1 MEQHFKL
8 SRRVSV
14 TIGCVAGSRSRPLH
28 PGNRI
33 RLDGLRFYL
42 YLSIGAG
49 LAGIMFFWVYGSDFA
64 KKEAEK
70 GRPKPLG
77 PWFRFMTAYVFC
89 GLTIAVFILGIIFGG
104 IG

>member
-1 MEQHFKL
+1 
-8 SRRVSV
+8 
-14 TIGCVAGSRSRPLH
+14 
-28 PGNRI
+28 
-33 RLDGLRFYL
+33 
-42 YLSIGAG
+42 
-49 LAGIMFFWVYGSDFA
+49 MFFWVYGSDFA

-70 GRPKPLG
+70 GRPNPLG

>member
-1 MEQHFKL
+1 MVEKTIKENRETEQKADDIIAEAKSQSEKL
-8 SRRVSV
+8 
-14 TIGCVAGSRSRPLH
+14 LE
-28 PGNRI
+28 N
-33 RLDGLRFYL
+33 
-42 YLSIGAG
+42 
-49 LAGIMFFWVYGSDFA
+49 A

-77 PWFRFMTAYVFC
+77 SWFRFMTAYVFC